1 MMFRPAAALNKD
13 DYLYIPAGDQY
24 GEGWFSD
31 RWDDVK
37 KVAKTVQKN
46 DTVRNLEKGALNV
59 GAKALRGAVETGLDG
74 VADSALTAI
83 GAPELAPLVNTAID
97 RGAKS
102 LQNKGV
108 QYLDQQIDA
117 SGKGVR
123 YMSPSGGGMRLAGS
137 GTQLGSGLRLAGGLL
152 GYADWEEKKSRELAG
167 AMGLGMRL
175 AGSGHGWDSIVT
187 AERAYE
193 RNKKGNGMMLAGS
206 GHGWD
211 RIVTGFHED
220 MAERAKRHKV
230 PRSGNGMRIAGSGI
244 YARPLLEGSGCA
256 CH

>member
-1 MMFRPAAALNKD
+1 MMFKPAAALNKD

-102 LQNKGV
+102 LQKKGV

-117 SGKGVR
+117 SGNGRVR
-123 YMSPSGGGMRLAGS
+123 YMSPSGGGMRLSGS
-137 GTQLGSGLRLAGGLL
+137 GTQLGSGLRLSGQGMRLSGSGHNWDNIVTGFHKDMAERAERHKVPHMSTGNG
-152 GYADWEEKKSRELAG
+152 R
-167 AMGLGMRL
+167 MRL
-175 AGSGHGWDSIVT
+175 AGSGHYVRPIH
-187 AERAYE
+187 E
-193 RNKKGNGMMLAGS
+193 GS
-206 GHGWD
+206 GH
-211 RIVTGFHED
+211 
-220 MAERAKRHKV
+220 
-230 PRSGNGMRIAGSGI
+230 
-244 YARPLLEGSGCA
+244 CQ
-256 CH
+256 C

>member
-117 SGKGVR
+117 SGKGRVR
-123 YMSPSGGGMRLAGS
+123 YMSPSGGGMRLSGS
-137 GTQLGSGLRLAGGLL
+137 GTQLGSGLRLSGQGMRLSGSGHNWDNIVTGFHKDMAERAERHKVPHMSTGNG
-152 GYADWEEKKSRELAG
+152 R
-167 AMGLGMRL
+167 MRL
-175 AGSGHGWDSIVT
+175 AGSGHYVRPIH
-187 AERAYE
+187 E
-193 RNKKGNGMMLAGS
+193 GS
-206 GHGWD
+206 GH
-211 RIVTGFHED
+211 
-220 MAERAKRHKV
+220 
-230 PRSGNGMRIAGSGI
+230 
-244 YARPLLEGSGCA
+244 CQ
-256 CH
+256 C

>member
-1 MMFRPAAALNKD
+1 MMYKPAAALNKD

-83 GAPELAPLVNTAID
+83 GAPELAPLVNSAID

-123 YMSPSGGGMRLAGS
+123 YMSPSGGGLRMSGT
-137 GTQLGSGLRLAGGLL
+137 GTQLGSGLRLSGQ
-152 GYADWEEKKSRELAG
+152 
-167 AMGLGMRL
+167 GMRL
-175 AGSGHGWDSIVT
+175 SGSGHNWD
-187 AERAYE
+187 
-193 RNKKGNGMMLAGS
+193 N
-206 GHGWD
+206 
-211 RIVTGFHED
+211 IVTGFHKD
-220 MAERAKRHKV
+220 MAERAERHKV
-230 PRSGNGMRIAGSGI
+230 PHMSAGNGKMRLAGTGH
-244 YARPLLEGSGCA
+244 YVRPIHEGSGHCQ
-256 CH
+256 C

>member
-1 MMFRPAAALNKD
+1 MFRPAAALNKD

-123 YMSPSGGGMRLAGS
+123 YMSPSGGGLRMSGT
-137 GTQLGSGLRLAGGLL
+137 GTQLGSGLRLSGQGMRLSGSGHNWDNIVTGFHKDMAERAERHKVPHMSAGNG
-152 GYADWEEKKSRELAG
+152 K
-167 AMGLGMRL
+167 MRL
-175 AGSGHGWDSIVT
+175 AGSGHYVRPIH
-187 AERAYE
+187 E
-193 RNKKGNGMMLAGS
+193 GS
-206 GHGWD
+206 GH
-211 RIVTGFHED
+211 
-220 MAERAKRHKV
+220 
-230 PRSGNGMRIAGSGI
+230 
-244 YARPLLEGSGCA
+244 CQ
-256 CH
+256 C

>member
-1 MMFRPAAALNKD
+1 MMYKPAAALNKD

-37 KVAKTVQKN
+37 KVAKTVQKS

-102 LQNKGV
+102 LQKKGV

-117 SGKGVR
+117 SGNGRVR

-137 GTQLGSGLRLAGGLL
+137 GTQLGSG
-152 GYADWEEKKSRELAG
+152 
-167 AMGLGMRL
+167 MRL
-175 AGSGHGWDSIVT
+175 AGSGMRLS
-187 AERAYE
+187 
-193 RNKKGNGMMLAGS
+193 GS
-206 GHGWD
+206 GHNWD
-211 RIVTGFHED
+211 NIVTGFHKD
-220 MAERAKRHKV
+220 LAERAERHKV
-230 PRSGNGMRIAGSGI
+230 PHMSVGNGRMRLAGSGQ
-244 YARPLLEGSGCA
+244 YVRPIHEGSGHCQ
-256 CH
+256 C

>member
-1 MMFRPAAALNKD
+1 MYKPAAALNND
-13 DYLYIPAGDQY
+13 DYLYIPAGDQF

-37 KVAKTVQKN
+37 KVAKTVQKS

-117 SGKGVR
+117 SGKGRVR
-123 YMSPSGGGMRLAGS
+123 YMSPSGGGMRLSGS
-137 GTQLGSGLRLAGGLL
+137 GTQLGSGLRLSGQGMRLS
-152 GYADWEEKKSRELAG
+152 GSGHNWDTTGNGR
-167 AMGLGMRL
+167 MRL
-175 AGSGHGWDSIVT
+175 AGSGHYVRPIH
-187 AERAYE
+187 E
-193 RNKKGNGMMLAGS
+193 GS
-206 GHGWD
+206 GH
-211 RIVTGFHED
+211 
-220 MAERAKRHKV
+220 
-230 PRSGNGMRIAGSGI
+230 
-244 YARPLLEGSGCA
+244 CQ
-256 CH
+256 C

>member
-1 MMFRPAAALNKD
+1 MFKPAAVLNND

-37 KVAKTVQKN
+37 KVAKTVQKS

-123 YMSPSGGGMRLAGS
+123 YMSPSGGGLRMSGT
-137 GTQLGSGLRLAGGLL
+137 GTQLGSGLRLSGQ
-152 GYADWEEKKSRELAG
+152 
-167 AMGLGMRL
+167 GMRL
-175 AGSGHGWDSIVT
+175 SGSGHGWDSIVT
-187 AERAYE
+187 GFHKDMAERAE
-193 RNKKGNGMMLAGS
+193 RHKVPHMSTGNGRMRLAGS
-206 GHGWD
+206 GHY
-211 RIVTGFHED
+211 V
-220 MAERAKRHKV
+220 
-230 PRSGNGMRIAGSGI
+230 
-244 YARPLLEGSGCA
+244 RPIHEGSGHCQ
-256 CH
+256 C